1 MKSNGIV
8 SPREMSVHACIEW
21 LRVRATARWVNVVAM
36 QGRLVVADPIGE
48 QGASPAHLR
57 FQEV

>member
-1 MKSNGIV
+1 M
-8 SPREMSVHACIEW
+8 RACIEW